1 VGYYALFY
9 EVVDDFVA
17 RRGEFRKAHLANVA
31 EAYDHGY
38 LLFGGALA
46 DPADRALLIFQTA
59 DRSEVETFAKSD
71 PYIVNG
77 LVKRWEIRPW
87 NVVRGDEA
95 PDGTLA
101 LRANEVARM
110 WSART
115 TPAKWP
121 AYQEHFH
128 KNVVPQLRATPGY
141 LGASLFQRRIGDEIE
156 ILVTTR
162 WRSLESIRN
171 FAGRNFDAAVVAQ
184 EAAEVLSDYDRAV
197 RHFDLVL
204 SDRPPAVTRT
214 VSKA

>member
-1 VGYYALFY
+1 MGYYALFY

-17 RRGEFRKAHLANVA
+17 RRGEFRKAHLAKVA
-31 EAYDHGY
+31 QAYDHGY

-46 DPADRALLIFQTA
+46 EPADRALLIFQTA
-59 DRSEVETFAKSD
+59 DRSEVEMFAKSD
-71 PYIVNG
+71 PYVVNG

-95 PDGTLA
+95 LDGTVA

-115 TPAKWP
+115 TPADWP

-128 KNVVPQLRATPGY
+128 KKVVPELRANPGY
-141 LGASLFQRRIGDEIE
+141 LGASLFQRRVGDEIE

-171 FAGRNFDAAVVAQ
+171 FTGKNFDAAVVAQ
-184 EAAEVLSDYDRAV
+184 EAAELLSDYDRVV

-204 SDRPPAVTRT
+204 SDRLPAPDT
-214 VSKA
+214 SGF